1 MGELFQWGKL
11 FLLFLR
17 LKVGGTNLKRGAYLM
32 EHTNLSIYSN
42 LNVHSDFYYK
52 LENNFYLNFN
62 M

>member
-1 MGELFQWGKL
+1 M
-11 FLLFLR
+11 
-17 LKVGGTNLKRGAYLM
+17 GGTNLKRGAYLM

-52 LENNFYLNFN
+52 LENNFHLNFN